1 MILKLIKNIFKILG
15 YSIFIICAVWVM
27 CNIDKI
33 AMLYRAEYPSS
44 GKYYL
49 RFSSE
54 EGYAKVVAYY
64 KQEFYNEEMDFS
76 NLRLYVNSDE
86 EYEYN
91 IEDEDDIFDDKKIR
105 IMLLENGLAELDN
118 INEATES
125 EVNAQNYA
133 KKIENGIWN
142 AKSEGK
148 MTLHSIWYN
157 ILQYTNSNLG
167 IVIIWVIFSII
178 GISPIVIFLITI
190 WKKIISYKQI
200 DIIPMG
206 EISSGKTTIIKRF
219 VDPDITPGKLLANN
233 SNTKLSYRNRGE
245 KIPCGKKFIQPIL
258 YDNRGVDL
266 GKMIDSLNKFGI
278 SKSDKR
284 VVIYIISFTRA
295 NSVYDIL
302 EDSTYKI
309 REVAKASTILKIL
322 KDSSSIKRPIKV
334 ITFFNKCDLLY
345 NSEQEFI
352 DDIEHKRVI
361 EKYGVDELAL
371 ISQNSDYVLYGSA
384 VMGWEMS
391 ELKNIIAHL

>member
-1 MILKLIKNIFKILG
+1 MILKLIKNIFMILG
-15 YSIFIICAVWVM
+15 CFILIICAVWAM

-33 AMLYRAEYPSS
+33 AMFFKPEYPTG

-54 EGYAKVVAYY
+54 EGYAKVEVYY
-64 KQEFYNEEMDFS
+64 KREFYNEEMDFS
-76 NLRLYVNSDE
+76 NLRLYVNSED

-91 IEDEDDIFDDKKIR
+91 VEAEDDIFDDKKIR

-133 KKIENGIWN
+133 KEIENGIWD

-167 IVIIWVIFSII
+167 IVIIGVFISII
-178 GISPIVIFLITI
+178 GFSPIVSCLINI
-190 WKKIISYKQI
+190 WKKIISYTQI

-206 EISSGKTTIIKRF
+206 EISSGKTTMIKRF

-233 SNTKLSYRNRGE
+233 SNTKLTSRNRGE
-245 KIPCGKKFIQPIL
+245 KLPCGKKFIQPML

-278 SKSDKR
+278 LKSDKR

-295 NSVYDIL
+295 KSVCDIL
-302 EDSTYKI
+302 EDNTYKI

-345 NSEQEFI
+345 NSEEDFI
-352 DDIEHKRVI
+352 DDVDHKKVI
-361 EKYGVDELAL
+361 EKYGVDELEL